1 MFAWQVLCMS
11 AREFDEHLENEG
23 WMEDEDDGN
32 ESLTFG
38 NNVLNSSTI
47 NKKIKKSRHQYH
59 SWWHFGLENGED
71 ENICLSWYIWIYL

>member
-1 MFAWQVLCMS
+1 MS

-23 WMEDEDDGN
+23 WMEEEDDAN

-47 NKKIKKSRHQYH
+47 KRDKEILKSSAFRDDIFDCK
-59 SWWHFGLENGED
+59 W
-71 ENICLSWYIWIYL
+71 